1 MVTKYRFNLY
11 EMHCEWKEKLRSHN
25 TSYCLI
31 EVVTKAGLIV
41 YLYLLYTR
49 LPILSSCIY
58 FVPSYVFFYLA
69 AHILF
74 FGHSFI
80 VLNYNHTT
88 FITYSFLYLFIL
100 VCRFSYHPDIAR
112 L

>member
-1 MVTKYRFNLY
+1 VKGQNGAGLSSVATADG
-11 EMHCEWKEKLRSHN
+11 CEWKEKLRSHN

-80 VLNYNHTT
+80 VLNYKRTKW
-88 FITYSFLYLFIL
+88 
-100 VCRFSYHPDIAR
+100 CRIV
-112 L
+112 